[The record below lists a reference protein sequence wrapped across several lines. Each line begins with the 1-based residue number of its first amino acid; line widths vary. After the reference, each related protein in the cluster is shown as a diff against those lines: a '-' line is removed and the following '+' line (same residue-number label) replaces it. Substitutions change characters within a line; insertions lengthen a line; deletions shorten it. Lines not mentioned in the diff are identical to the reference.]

1 MGKREERM
9 AAMTVVK
16 ATGGC
21 KLMLRATSWRQ
32 KGGRCRCG
40 NLSARASSSSSS
52 ASRTVSMSSLN
63 ETHGKILETARE
75 ALLKVAFENQ
85 VTSDKDEYI
94 ENTLEDLRRRLK
106 GWPPSPPTE
115 GSALSSLGFLSE
127 EREDEDRIVL
137 RRFYQAGS
145 ETVLVLVEEISPD
158 DAAASKGSSATSYKI
173 RFYTCSPTPLQLHW
187 GVIGSSK
194 EGSSQWLLPPSDV
207 RPPNTLCD
215 EEACNTDLGG
225 GGPLQMTMVE
235 ISRSKPVDER
245 KAAVRAGY
253 LLEKSAQDTEGTVM
267 YHHTYNIPEGT
278 MIALVKAVNASYQI
292 EVVVDT
298 TIEQPITLHWGMST
312 GYFGDKKNATVEDIQ
327 TDVMVNASGEWVV
340 PPENMRPMYSECE
353 ENSCSTELLGSNVK
367 RAIINAKPLA
377 GVTGISFVLKIGDE
391 YVKNEKEEDFHIP
404 VPAGILQE
412 LSHEATKS
420 PEIVLQRVFALGR
433 DGSHGRVLAL
443 VSAQS
448 NGETMVEFFS
458 DSPEPLI
465 LHWGVSRSNSG
476 EWTLPDISL
485 MHEPADSEIISG
497 KACETQFK
505 MAPGQMLK
513 DLLSSNNSEE
523 KSKDDESE
531 EFIAYLQRACLHF
544 KANSDLLALPFV
556 VRTRAEDAKQIW
568 FKDYWGNY
576 LLPFK
581 ESSNAEDAV
590 QS

>member
-1 MGKREERM
+1 
-9 AAMTVVK
+9 
-16 ATGGC
+16 
-21 KLMLRATSWRQ
+21 
-32 KGGRCRCG
+32 
-40 NLSARASSSSSS
+40 
-52 ASRTVSMSSLN
+52 
-63 ETHGKILETARE
+63 
-75 ALLKVAFENQ
+75 
-85 VTSDKDEYI
+85 
-94 ENTLEDLRRRLK
+94 
-106 GWPPSPPTE
+106 
-115 GSALSSLGFLSE
+115 
-127 EREDEDRIVL
+127 
-137 RRFYQAGS
+137 
-145 ETVLVLVEEISPD
+145 
-158 DAAASKGSSATSYKI
+158 
-173 RFYTCSPTPLQLHW
+173 
-187 GVIGSSK
+187 
-194 EGSSQWLLPPSDV
+194 
-207 RPPNTLCD
+207 
-215 EEACNTDLGG
+215 
-225 GGPLQMTMVE
+225 MTMEE
-235 ISRSKPVDER
+235 ISRSNPVAGITFIMKRKEEQSGGETWLKAPDGGNFYVPLPNDWVQAAVDER

-253 LLEKSAQDTEGTVM
+253 LLEKIAQDTEGTVM

-465 LHWGVSRSNSG
+465 LHWGVSRSKIG